1 MTDDSLEADPEA
13 TEDAE
18 GTEGPPTE
26 AVVFFIIGGF
36 SALIGII
43 YLVWTAT
50 TASGTELAGGA
61 VLLGAGAF
69 STSIGVF
76 LFRTARQVQAD
87 VLEAE
92 RAAEAGSTDPDLVL
106 YLPESSIWPF
116 VIGVGLS
123 LVLAG
128 IPLGFWVLIPGVALL
143 LQGLVGF
150 MHQSRDRRI

>member
-1 MTDDSLEADPEA
+1 VTDDSLDADPEA
-13 TEDAE
+13 TDAAHDD
-18 GTEGPPTE
+18 GPPTE
-26 AVVFFIIGGF
+26 AVVFFVIGSF
-36 SALIGII
+36 SFLIGVI
-43 YLVWTAT
+43 YLVWTST
-50 TASGTELAGGA
+50 TPTGTELAGGA
-61 VLLGAGAF
+61 VLIGAGAF
-69 STSIGVF
+69 STAIGTF
-76 LFRTARQVQAD
+76 LLRAARGVQAD

-92 RAAEAGSTDPDLVL
+92 RAAEAGSTDPELVL